1 MKRCLCAMLCLIMLL
16 AALPELKAQALT
28 VTEVMQVYKCNEYVS
43 LRQMP
48 DKKSDR
54 LKKVYLGELVTDCH
68 DAGNGFIR
76 CEWDGT
82 YGYILAEYLKP
93 RTDIPNPNDVLK
105 NQMVYNCN
113 EYVSLRKEPDSSSE
127 RLIKVPLGAIVTGC
141 AYWPGN
147 WIRCEYK
154 GKTGFIMSKYLKTA
168 DYTVKVTPTPT
179 VKPTVQPTATPKVD
193 YPPLPYEMV
202 VVNCNEWVSL
212 RAKPTS
218 NSQQLARVPLGSMVT
233 NCSQANESYASVIY
247 QGMQGY
253 ISLNYLA
260 EYVAEPD
267 EYQSA
272 FSSLPEWPTYEQ
284 FSAVGTPIVEYSFGG
299 YTVSARRSYAGE
311 GEEMMIVCFDPSHK
325 ASWITGGAVDQVGQ
339 VDSTYAFV
347 AGTADKPLIVQF
359 VSGEGFTAYEIGPW
373 SDVVWQLTDDKAKSV
388 SGGLTTAVDA
398 DGTIYAI
405 GFFNAAPICI
415 APDGTLK
422 WAADNANPN
431 IYWPYR
437 IIPAE
442 TEITV
447 LYDSVVN
454 RSDMCYVVSFGLD
467 GALRR
472 VRLAQQSDFP
482 DEEPSAQTQEEEVF
496 E

>member
-1 MKRCLCAMLCLIMLL
+1 MKKLICLMLCLTL
-16 AALPELKAQALT
+16 ALGVLGTMPAFANPDYD
-28 VTEVMQVYKCNEYVS
+28 VMQVVNCNDYVS
-43 LRQMP
+43 LRKEP
-48 DKKSDR
+48 DTKSTR
-54 LKKVYLGELVTDCH
+54 LRKVHLGELVTDCRY
-68 DAGNGFIR
+68 AENGFMS
-76 CEWDGT
+76 CTWDGVK
-82 YGYILAEYLKP
+82 GYILEKYLKP
-93 RTDIPNPNDVLK
+93 RTDIPSSSTVLK

-325 ASWITGGAVDQVGQ
+325 AS
-339 VDSTYAFV
+339 
-347 AGTADKPLIVQF
+347 
-359 VSGEGFTAYEIGPW
+359 
-373 SDVVWQLTDDKAKSV
+373 
-388 SGGLTTAVDA
+388 
-398 DGTIYAI
+398 
-405 GFFNAAPICI
+405 
-415 APDGTLK
+415 
-422 WAADNANPN
+422 
-431 IYWPYR
+431 
-437 IIPAE
+437 
-442 TEITV
+442 
-447 LYDSVVN
+447 
-454 RSDMCYVVSFGLD
+454 
-467 GALRR
+467 
-472 VRLAQQSDFP
+472 
-482 DEEPSAQTQEEEVF
+482 
-496 E
+496 